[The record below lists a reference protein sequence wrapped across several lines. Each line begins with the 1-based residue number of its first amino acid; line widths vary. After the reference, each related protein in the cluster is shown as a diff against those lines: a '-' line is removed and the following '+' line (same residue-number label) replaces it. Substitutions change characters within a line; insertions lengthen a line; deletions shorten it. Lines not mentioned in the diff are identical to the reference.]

1 MYYWIYLI
9 EEQPLNDQSKSG
21 IPNEHNFW
29 WKVESLKI
37 LSQERFCFKEFNLK
51 EFKSS
56 SKKIDKNKSSN
67 SWKQIRLND
76 AKRKNVFV
84 FCISMSKYIEAYP
97 ECDAA
102 KNFRLKMIHHK
113 IMNATI

>member
-1 MYYWIYLI
+1 MITACNLEFIKYKYLI
-9 EEQPLNDQSKSG
+9 PRLSIQKNVNPLQN
-21 IPNEHNFW
+21 
-29 WKVESLKI
+29 
-37 LSQERFCFKEFNLK
+37 
-51 EFKSS
+51 
-56 SKKIDKNKSSN
+56 DKNKSCN

-102 KNFRLKMIHHK
+102 KNFRLKMIHHR
-113 IMNATI
+113 IMNSTI